1 MFPSTL
7 FPSTLARFE
16 GLAYVLLRGFA
27 GLLFACH
34 GVQKVFGLLVTG
46 PAPVL
51 DLQKTIGG
59 WIELVGG
66 ALIAVGYRT
75 RWAAFVGSG
84 TMAVAYVQ
92 FHWQGRF
99 DAGFFPIVNRGELA
113 VVYAFV
119 FLFIACKGPGPASVD
134 GGLARRGR
142 P

>member
-1 MFPSTL
+1 M

-16 GLAYVLLRGFA
+16 GLSYVLLRVFA
-27 GLLFACH
+27 GLLFAFH
-34 GVQKVFGLLVTG
+34 GVQKVLGLLVTG
-46 PAPVL
+46 PAPTL

-66 ALIAVGYRT
+66 VMIAVGFQT
-75 RWAAFVGSG
+75 RWAAFVCSG
-84 TMAVAYVQ
+84 TMAVAYLQ
-92 FHWQGRF
+92 FHWKGQL

-134 GGLARRGR
+134 GELARR
-142 P
+142 